1 MASNTS
7 CAGAQCLDPPNLY
20 TAHAAINKPVS
31 SFKAPL
37 WGTLTCWYTA
47 CSPQLLKSTV
57 QMEFAPETSSSPS
70 ISFSSYC
77 FPTGYFESHCSRAP
91 LDGNVQWQPVAR
103 KAPDEQFGFSQFTV
117 LYSNTA
123 ENVSPLISH
132 LLLYMSNMMPF
143 FIASHAS
150 LKKKKERKRKKKNK
164 KEDKKKWKKVA
175 MVSGKV
181 SWCLLFII
189 IGTAS
194 LWLWL
199 EIWLW
204 NTTLDHIAERYTNC
218 KQVFQDSTM
227 TRMILGPVMYTDT
240 RSACSFHLT
249 RIRKSL
255 KTGVFKTVLG
265 QCKNQCFSAFA
276 CCTAPHPQHFQAI
289 HHSWGCSLS
298 DLLLCPAPKL
308 GAVHS

>member
-37 WGTLTCWYTA
+37 WGTSTCWYTA

-150 LKKKKERKRKKKNK
+150 LKKK
-164 KEDKKKWKKVA
+164 
-175 MVSGKV
+175 
-181 SWCLLFII
+181 
-189 IGTAS
+189 
-194 LWLWL
+194 
-199 EIWLW
+199 
-204 NTTLDHIAERYTNC
+204 
-218 KQVFQDSTM
+218 
-227 TRMILGPVMYTDT
+227 
-240 RSACSFHLT
+240 RSHC
-249 RIRKSL
+249 
-255 KTGVFKTVLG
+255 
-265 QCKNQCFSAFA
+265 N
-276 CCTAPHPQHFQAI
+276 
-289 HHSWGCSLS
+289 HHT
-298 DLLLCPAPKL
+298 P
-308 GAVHS
+308 